1 MKNSK
6 AQELIKKILEDLDHS
21 GIITNT
27 LIQDLQTLRP
37 YAVEESEPVIAKA
50 IRLAFEHIEAYGT
63 FAIPIPED
71 EPIEGLEE
79 EFEAQDTEA
88 KIIETK
94 PEENISYLVSLM
106 KDAENKL
113 NLEEIRE
120 FNSALIA
127 YAEEN

>member
-6 AQELIKKILEDLDHS
+6 AQELIKKILDDLDYS

-27 LIQDLQTLRP
+27 LVKDLQTLRP
-37 YAVEESEPVIAKA
+37 YAVEEKEPVIAKA
-50 IRLAFEHIEAYGT
+50 IRLTYEHIQAYET
-63 FAIPIPED
+63 FAVLIPED

-79 EFEAQDTEA
+79 EDVEPQEAEP
-88 KIIETK
+88 TK
-94 PEENISYLVSLM
+94 PKENLAYLISLM
-106 KDAENKL
+106 KDAGNKR

-120 FNSALIA
+120 FNATLIA